1 MTYPVSAGENGLKLR
16 PELMEK
22 ERLYH
27 CMFKDKAMLLFK
39 DSMDVLNCYEIEEAD
54 LVEKIR
60 SCKDDSELE
69 DLFAEYIKGHDVKN

>member
-39 DSMDVLNCYEIEEAD
+39 DSMDVLNCYEIEEPD